1 MGEILL
7 SLNKMNLIPLLF
19 SALALFILNVNGQD
33 GPVLYQ
39 TYCSACH
46 GAQGQ
51 GGAEGAAPPLAKS
64 LWAQGDPDRM
74 IKVVLHGLMGEIEVL
89 GKDYNLVMPP
99 QGAMLSDGQ
108 IAAILTHVRSLG
120 NGGGKVSTDR
130 VVAVRA
136 KYEEREAYWK
146 GDELLK
152 EHPLP
157 SPPGP
162 LKNLVRKFYALP
174 KDQRS
179 MPEYAKLEANASVRQ
194 PKGLI
199 NLEGYSEKDHFGLVW
214 EGELN
219 VRREGQFSF
228 TLDSD
233 DLSALYIDDKKVVE
247 VPGLG
252 GMGRAKTGKATL
264 HPGVVK
270 IRVEYLEFTGFT
282 GIAASWAGPGI
293 RGTQSLSST
302 KVVSKQKPKINMIE
316 LKPEGNRAVHYRNFI
331 AGTGN
336 RSFSV
341 GYPGGVNLVFNQ
353 ENCGLELL
361 WWGRFFDAGPRW
373 NNRGTVRSFPLS
385 AQVYHLQKGSP
396 FPGQAFSFKG
406 MELDEHAYP
415 TFHYHVGNLT
425 VRDRPEP
432 NDKGIVRTLSIE
444 SEGASELVFAPI
456 ISQSVRGLTL
466 ESRGLI
472 ARQDGSF
479 LLPLHKGDNSFTFHY
494 GIQ

>member
-1 MGEILL
+1 
-7 SLNKMNLIPLLF
+7 MNLIPLLF
-19 SALALFILNVNGQD
+19 SALALFTLTVNGQD

-89 GKDYNLVMPP
+89 GKEYNLVMPP
-99 QGAMLSDGQ
+99 QGAVLSDGQ
-108 IAAILTHVRSLG
+108 IAEILTHVRSLG

-130 VVAVRA
+130 VAAVRA
-136 KYEEREAYWK
+136 KYEQREAYWK

-179 MPEYAKLEANASVRQ
+179 MPDYAKLEANASAIQ
-194 PKGLI
+194 AKGLI

-247 VPGLG
+247 VSGLG

-282 GIAASWAGPGI
+282 GIAASWSGPGI
-293 RGTQSLSST
+293 RGSQSLSSA
-302 KVVSKQKPKINMIE
+302 KVVSKQKPKINLIE

-341 GYPGGVNLVFNQ
+341 GYPGGMNLVFNQ

-361 WWGRFFDAGPRW
+361 WRGRFFDAGPRW
-373 NNRGTVRSFPLS
+373 KNRGMVRSFPLS

-406 MELDEHAYP
+406 MELDERAYP

-432 NDKGIVRTLSIE
+432 NDKGIVRTLSIK
-444 SEGASELVFAPI
+444 SEGANKLVFAPI
-456 ISQSVRGLTL
+456 NSQSVRGLTL
-466 ESRGLI
+466 ASSGLN
-472 ARQDGSF
+472 ARQDGTF
-479 LLPLHKGDNSFTFHY
+479 LLPLDKGDNSFTFHY

>member
-1 MGEILL
+1 
-7 SLNKMNLIPLLF
+7 MNLIPLLF
-19 SALALFILNVNGQD
+19 SALALFTLTVNGQD

-99 QGAMLSDGQ
+99 QGAVLSDGQ
-108 IAAILTHVRSLG
+108 IAEILTHVRSLG
-120 NGGGKVSTDR
+120 NGGEKVSTDR
-130 VVAVRA
+130 VAAVRA

-152 EHPLP
+152 DHPLP

-162 LKNLVRKFYALP
+162 LKNLVRKFYALR

-179 MPEYAKLEANASVRQ
+179 MPDYAKLEANASARQ
-194 PKGLI
+194 PNGLI

-247 VPGLG
+247 VSGLG

-270 IRVEYLEFTGFT
+270 VRVEYLEFTGFT
-282 GIAASWAGPGI
+282 GIAAIWAGPGI

-302 KVVSKQKPKINMIE
+302 KVVSNQKPKINLIE

-361 WWGRFFDAGPRW
+361 WHGRFFDAGPRW
-373 NNRGTVRSFPLS
+373 KNRGTVRSFPLS

-406 MELDEHAYP
+406 MELDERSYP

-456 ISQSVRGLTL
+456 NSQSVRGLNL
-466 ESRGLI
+466 ASRGLT
-472 ARQDGSF
+472 ARQDGTF
-479 LLPLHKGDNSFTFHY
+479 LLPLDKGDNSFTFHY

>member
-1 MGEILL
+1 MLL
-7 SLNKMNLIPLLF
+7 SQDKMNLIPLLF
-19 SALALFILNVNGQD
+19 SALALFTLTVNGQD

-99 QGAMLSDGQ
+99 QGAVLSDGQ
-108 IAAILTHVRSLG
+108 IAEILTHVRSLG

-130 VVAVRA
+130 VAAVRA
-136 KYEEREAYWK
+136 KYEQREAYWK

-179 MPEYAKLEANASVRQ
+179 MPDYAKLEANASAIQ
-194 PKGLI
+194 AKGLI
-199 NLEGYSEKDHFGLVW
+199 NLEGYSEKDHFGLAW

-247 VPGLG
+247 VTGLG

-302 KVVSKQKPKINMIE
+302 KVVSNQKPKINLIE

-361 WWGRFFDAGPRW
+361 WHGRFFDAGPRW
-373 NNRGTVRSFPLS
+373 KNRGTVRSFPLS

-406 MELDEHAYP
+406 MELDERSYP

-456 ISQSVRGLTL
+456 NSQSVRGLNL
-466 ESRGLI
+466 ASRGLT
-472 ARQDGSF
+472 ARQDGTF
-479 LLPLHKGDNSFTFHY
+479 LLPLDKGDNSFTFHY

>member
-1 MGEILL
+1 
-7 SLNKMNLIPLLF
+7 MNLIPLLF
-19 SALALFILNVNGQD
+19 SALALFTLTVNGQD

-74 IKVVLHGLMGEIEVL
+74 IKVVLHGLMGKIEVL

-99 QGAMLSDGQ
+99 QGAVLSDGQ
-108 IAAILTHVRSLG
+108 IAEILTHVRSLG

-130 VVAVRA
+130 VAAVRA
-136 KYEEREAYWK
+136 KYEQREAYWK

-179 MPEYAKLEANASVRQ
+179 MPDYAKLEANASAIQ
-194 PKGLI
+194 AKGLI

-247 VPGLG
+247 VSGLG

-282 GIAASWAGPGI
+282 GIAASWSGPGI
-293 RGTQSLSST
+293 RGTQSLSSA
-302 KVVSKQKPKINMIE
+302 KVVSKQKPKINLIE

-341 GYPGGVNLVFNQ
+341 GYPGGMNLVFNQ

-361 WWGRFFDAGPRW
+361 WRGRFFDAGPRW
-373 NNRGTVRSFPLS
+373 NNRGTVRSFPLT

-406 MELDEHAYP
+406 MELDERAYP
-415 TFHYHVGNLT
+415 TFHYHVGNLN

-432 NDKGIVRTLSIE
+432 NDKGIVRTLSIK
-444 SEGASELVFAPI
+444 SEGANELVFAPI
-456 ISQSVRGLTL
+456 NSQSVRGLTL
-466 ESRGLI
+466 ASSGLT
-472 ARQDGSF
+472 ARQDGTF
-479 LLPLHKGDNSFTFHY
+479 LLPLDKGDNSFTFHY

>member
-1 MGEILL
+1 MLL
-7 SLNKMNLIPLLF
+7 SQIKMNLIPLLF
-19 SALALFILNVNGQD
+19 LALALFTLTVNGQG

-89 GKDYNLVMPP
+89 GKEYNLVMPP
-99 QGAMLSDGQ
+99 QGAVLSDGQ
-108 IAAILTHVRSLG
+108 IAEILTHVRSLG

-130 VVAVRA
+130 VAAVRA
-136 KYEEREAYWK
+136 KYEQREAYWK

-179 MPEYAKLEANASVRQ
+179 MPDYAKLEANASAIQ
-194 PKGLI
+194 AKGLI

-233 DLSALYIDDKKVVE
+233 DLSALYIDEKKVVE
-247 VPGLG
+247 VTGLG

-282 GIAASWAGPGI
+282 GLAASWAGPGI
-293 RGTQSLSST
+293 RGTQSLSSA
-302 KVVSKQKPKINMIE
+302 KVVSKQKPKINLIE

-341 GYPGGVNLVFNQ
+341 GYPGGMNLVFNQ

-361 WWGRFFDAGPRW
+361 WRGRFFDAGPRW
-373 NNRGTVRSFPLS
+373 KNRGMVRSFPLT

-406 MELDEHAYP
+406 MELDERAYP

-432 NDKGIVRTLSIE
+432 NDKGIVRTLSIK
-444 SEGASELVFAPI
+444 SEGANELVFAPI
-456 ISQSVRGLTL
+456 NSQSVRGLTL
-466 ESRGLI
+466 ASSGLT
-472 ARQDGSF
+472 ARQDGTF
-479 LLPLHKGDNSFTFHY
+479 LLPLDKGDNSFTFHY

>member
-1 MGEILL
+1 ML
-7 SLNKMNLIPLLF
+7 STRFLA
-19 SALALFILNVNGQD
+19 SVLALLPIIVQAED
-33 GPVLYQ
+33 GPLLYQ

-46 GAQGQ
+46 GSVGQ

-89 GKDYNLVMPP
+89 GKEYNLVMPP
-99 QGAMLSDGQ
+99 QGAVLNDGQ
-108 IAAILTHVRSLG
+108 IAAILTHVRSFG
-120 NGGGKVSTDR
+120 NGGGKVPVER
-130 VVAVRA
+130 VAAVRA
-136 KYEEREAYWK
+136 KFEEREAYWK

-162 LKNLVRKFYALP
+162 LKNLIRKFYALP

-179 MPEYAKLEANASVRQ
+179 MPDYAKLEENASASQ

-199 NLEGYSEKDHFGLVW
+199 SLEGYSEQDHFGLVW
-214 EGELN
+214 EGELT
-219 VRREGQFSF
+219 VKREGEFSF
-228 TLDSD
+228 SLDSD
-233 DLSALYIDDKKVVE
+233 DTSALFVDGEKVVE

-252 GMGRAKTGKATL
+252 GMGRTKTGKVSL
-264 HPGVVK
+264 HPGVAK
-270 IRVEYLEFTGFT
+270 IRVEYLEFTGYT

-293 RGTQSLSST
+293 RGTQSLSSA
-302 KVVSKQKPKINMIE
+302 KVVSKQKPKINLIE

-341 GYPGGVNLVFNQ
+341 GYPGGINLVFNQ

-361 WWGRFFDAGPRW
+361 WYGRFFDAGPRW

-396 FPGQAFSFKG
+396 FPAQAFSFKG
-406 MELDEHAYP
+406 MELDERAYP

-432 NDKGIVRTLSIE
+432 NDKGIVRTLSIK
-444 SEGASELVFAPI
+444 SEGANELVFAPI
-456 ISQSVRGLTL
+456 NSQSVRGLTL
-466 ESRGLI
+466 ASSGLT
-472 ARQDGSF
+472 ARQDGTF
-479 LLPLHKGDNSFTFHY
+479 HLPVRKGDNSFTFHY

>member
-1 MGEILL
+1 
-7 SLNKMNLIPLLF
+7 MNLIPLLF
-19 SALALFILNVNGQD
+19 SALALFTLTVNGQD

-89 GKDYNLVMPP
+89 GKEYNLVMPP
-99 QGAMLSDGQ
+99 QGAVLSDGQ
-108 IAAILTHVRSLG
+108 IAEILTHVRSLG

-130 VVAVRA
+130 VAAVRA
-136 KYEEREAYWK
+136 KYEQREAYWK

-179 MPEYAKLEANASVRQ
+179 MPDYAKLEANASAIQ
-194 PKGLI
+194 AKGLI

-233 DLSALYIDDKKVVE
+233 DLSALYIDEKKVVE
-247 VPGLG
+247 VTGLG

-293 RGTQSLSST
+293 RGTQSLSSA
-302 KVVSKQKPKINMIE
+302 KVVSKQKPKINLIE

-341 GYPGGVNLVFNQ
+341 GYPGGINLVFNQ

-361 WWGRFFDAGPRW
+361 WRGRFFDAGPRW
-373 NNRGTVRSFPLS
+373 NNRGTVRSFPLT

-406 MELDEHAYP
+406 MELDERAYP

-432 NDKGIVRTLSIE
+432 NDKGIVRTLSIK
-444 SEGASELVFAPI
+444 SEGANELVFAPI
-456 ISQSVRGLTL
+456 NSQSVRGLTL
-466 ESRGLI
+466 ASSGLT
-472 ARQDGSF
+472 ARQDGTF
-479 LLPLHKGDNSFTFHY
+479 LLPLDKGDNSFTFHY

>member
-1 MGEILL
+1 MLL
-7 SLNKMNLIPLLF
+7 SQDKMNLIPLLF
-19 SALALFILNVNGQD
+19 SALALFTLTVNGQD

-99 QGAMLSDGQ
+99 QGAVLSDGQ
-108 IAAILTHVRSLG
+108 IAEILTHVRSLG

-130 VVAVRA
+130 VAAVRA
-136 KYEEREAYWK
+136 KYEQREAYWK

-179 MPEYAKLEANASVRQ
+179 MPDYAKLEANASAIQ
-194 PKGLI
+194 AKGLI
-199 NLEGYSEKDHFGLVW
+199 NLEGYSEKDHFGLAW

-247 VPGLG
+247 VTGLG

-270 IRVEYLEFTGFT
+270 VRVEYLEFTGFT

-302 KVVSKQKPKINMIE
+302 KVVSNQKPKINLIE

-361 WWGRFFDAGPRW
+361 WHGRFFDAGPRW
-373 NNRGTVRSFPLS
+373 KNRGTVRSFPLS

-406 MELDEHAYP
+406 MELDERSYP

-456 ISQSVRGLTL
+456 NSQSVRGLNL
-466 ESRGLI
+466 ASRGLT
-472 ARQDGSF
+472 ARQDGTF
-479 LLPLHKGDNSFTFHY
+479 LLPLDKGDNSFTFHY

>member
-1 MGEILL
+1 
-7 SLNKMNLIPLLF
+7 MNLIPLLF
-19 SALALFILNVNGQD
+19 SALALFTLTVNGQD

-99 QGAMLSDGQ
+99 QGAVLSDGQ
-108 IAAILTHVRSLG
+108 IAEILTHVRSLG

-130 VVAVRA
+130 VAAVRA
-136 KYEEREAYWK
+136 KYEQREAYWK

-179 MPEYAKLEANASVRQ
+179 MPDYAKLEANASAIQ
-194 PKGLI
+194 AKGLI

-214 EGELN
+214 EGEIN

-247 VPGLG
+247 VSGLG

-282 GIAASWAGPGI
+282 GIAASWSGPGI
-293 RGTQSLSST
+293 RGSQSLSSA
-302 KVVSKQKPKINMIE
+302 KVVSKQKPKINLIE

-341 GYPGGVNLVFNQ
+341 GYPGGMNLVFNQ

-361 WWGRFFDAGPRW
+361 WRGRFFDAGPRW
-373 NNRGTVRSFPLS
+373 NNRGTVRSFPLT

-406 MELDEHAYP
+406 MELDERAYP
-415 TFHYHVGNLT
+415 TFHYHVGNLN

-432 NDKGIVRTLSIE
+432 NDKGIVRTLSIK
-444 SEGASELVFAPI
+444 SEGANELVFAPI
-456 ISQSVRGLTL
+456 NSQSVRGLTL
-466 ESRGLI
+466 ASSGLT
-472 ARQDGSF
+472 ARQDGTF
-479 LLPLHKGDNSFTFHY
+479 LLPLDKGDNSFTFHY

>member
-1 MGEILL
+1 M
-7 SLNKMNLIPLLF
+7 
-19 SALALFILNVNGQD
+19 
-33 GPVLYQ
+33 
-39 TYCSACH
+39 
-46 GAQGQ
+46 
-51 GGAEGAAPPLAKS
+51 
-64 LWAQGDPDRM
+64 PD
-74 IKVVLHGLMGEIEVL
+74 
-89 GKDYNLVMPP
+89 
-99 QGAMLSDGQ
+99 
-108 IAAILTHVRSLG
+108 
-120 NGGGKVSTDR
+120 
-130 VVAVRA
+130 
-136 KYEEREAYWK
+136 
-146 GDELLK
+146 
-152 EHPLP
+152 
-157 SPPGP
+157 
-162 LKNLVRKFYALP
+162 
-174 KDQRS
+174 
-179 MPEYAKLEANASVRQ
+179 YAKLEANASAIQ
-194 PKGLI
+194 AKGLI

-219 VRREGQFSF
+219 VRREGQISF

-247 VPGLG
+247 VSGLG

-293 RGTQSLSST
+293 RGTQSLSSA
-302 KVVSKQKPKINMIE
+302 KVVSKQKPKINLIE
-316 LKPEGNRAVHYRNFI
+316 LKPEGSRAVHYRNFI

-341 GYPGGVNLVFNQ
+341 GYPGGMNLVFNQ

-361 WWGRFFDAGPRW
+361 WRGRFFDAGPRW
-373 NNRGTVRSFPLS
+373 NNRGMVRSFPLT

-415 TFHYHVGNLT
+415 TFYYHVGNLT

-432 NDKGIVRTLSIE
+432 NDKGIVRTLSIK
-444 SEGASELVFAPI
+444 SEGANKLVFAPI
-456 ISQSVRGLTL
+456 NSQSVHGLTL
-466 ESRGLI
+466 ASSGLN
-472 ARQDGSF
+472 ARQDGTF
-479 LLPLHKGDNSFTFHY
+479 LLPLDKGDNSFTFHY

>member
-1 MGEILL
+1 
-7 SLNKMNLIPLLF
+7 MNLIPLLF
-19 SALALFILNVNGQD
+19 SALALFTLTVNGQS

-99 QGAMLSDGQ
+99 QGAVLSDGQ
-108 IAAILTHVRSLG
+108 IAEILTHVRSLG

-130 VVAVRA
+130 VAAVRA
-136 KYEEREAYWK
+136 KYEQREAYWK

-179 MPEYAKLEANASVRQ
+179 MPDYAKLEANASAIQ
-194 PKGLI
+194 AKGLI
-199 NLEGYSEKDHFGLVW
+199 NLEGYSEKDHFGLAW

-247 VPGLG
+247 VTGLG

-302 KVVSKQKPKINMIE
+302 KVVSNQKPKINLIE

-341 GYPGGVNLVFNQ
+341 GYPGGMNLVFNQ

-361 WWGRFFDAGPRW
+361 WRGRFFDAGPRW
-373 NNRGTVRSFPLS
+373 NNRGTVRSFPLT

-406 MELDEHAYP
+406 MELDERAYP

-432 NDKGIVRTLSIE
+432 NDKGIVRTLSIK
-444 SEGASELVFAPI
+444 SEGANELVFAPI
-456 ISQSVRGLTL
+456 NSQSVRGLTL
-466 ESRGLI
+466 ASSGLT
-472 ARQDGSF
+472 ARQDGTF
-479 LLPLHKGDNSFTFHY
+479 LLPLDKGDNSFTFHY

>member
-1 MGEILL
+1 MLL
-7 SLNKMNLIPLLF
+7 SQIKMNLIPLLF
-19 SALALFILNVNGQD
+19 LALALFTLTVNGQG

-89 GKDYNLVMPP
+89 GKEYNLVMPP
-99 QGAMLSDGQ
+99 QGAVLSDGQ
-108 IAAILTHVRSLG
+108 IAEILTHVRSLG

-130 VVAVRA
+130 VAAVRA
-136 KYEEREAYWK
+136 KYEQREAYWK

-179 MPEYAKLEANASVRQ
+179 MPDYAKLEANASAIQ
-194 PKGLI
+194 AKGLI

-219 VRREGQFSF
+219 VRREGQISF

-247 VPGLG
+247 VSGLG

-282 GIAASWAGPGI
+282 GLAASWAGPGI
-293 RGTQSLSST
+293 RGTQSLSSA
-302 KVVSKQKPKINMIE
+302 KVVSKQKPKIKLIE

-341 GYPGGVNLVFNQ
+341 GYPGGMNLVFNQ

-361 WWGRFFDAGPRW
+361 WRGRFFDAGPRW
-373 NNRGTVRSFPLS
+373 KNRGMVRSFPLT

-444 SEGASELVFAPI
+444 SERASELVFAPI
-456 ISQSVRGLTL
+456 NSKSVRGLTL
-466 ESRGLI
+466 ASRGLT
-472 ARQDGSF
+472 ARQDGTF
-479 LLPLHKGDNSFTFHY
+479 LLPLDKGDNSFTFHY

>member
-1 MGEILL
+1 
-7 SLNKMNLIPLLF
+7 MNLIPLLF
-19 SALALFILNVNGQD
+19 SALALFTLTVNGQD

-74 IKVVLHGLMGEIEVL
+74 IKVVLHGLMGKIEVL

-99 QGAMLSDGQ
+99 QGAVLSDGQ
-108 IAAILTHVRSLG
+108 IAEILTHVRSLG

-130 VVAVRA
+130 VAAVRA
-136 KYEEREAYWK
+136 KYEQREAYWK

-179 MPEYAKLEANASVRQ
+179 MPDYAKLEANASAIQ
-194 PKGLI
+194 AKGLI

-233 DLSALYIDDKKVVE
+233 DLSALYIDEKKVVE
-247 VPGLG
+247 VTGLG

-282 GIAASWAGPGI
+282 GLAASWAGPGI
-293 RGTQSLSST
+293 RGTQSLSSA
-302 KVVSKQKPKINMIE
+302 KVVSKQKPKINLIE

-341 GYPGGVNLVFNQ
+341 GYPGGMNLVFNQ

-361 WWGRFFDAGPRW
+361 WRGRFFDAGPRW
-373 NNRGTVRSFPLS
+373 NNRGTVRSFPLT

-406 MELDEHAYP
+406 MELDERAYP
-415 TFHYHVGNLT
+415 TFHYHVGNLN

-432 NDKGIVRTLSIE
+432 NDKGIVRTLSIK
-444 SEGASELVFAPI
+444 SEGANELVFAPI
-456 ISQSVRGLTL
+456 NSQSVRGLTL
-466 ESRGLI
+466 ASSGLT
-472 ARQDGSF
+472 ARQDGTF
-479 LLPLHKGDNSFTFHY
+479 LLPLDKGDNSFTFHY

>member
-1 MGEILL
+1 MNSYRFLL
-7 SLNKMNLIPLLF
+7 SALIF
-19 SALALFILNVNGQD
+19 SQFTLQAQD
-33 GPVLYQ
+33 GPALYQ

-46 GAQGQ
+46 GANGE
-51 GGAEGAAPPLAKS
+51 GGAAGAAPPLAKS

-89 GKDYNLVMPP
+89 GKEYNLVMPP
-99 QGAMLSDGQ
+99 QGAVLNDGQ
-108 IAAILTHVRSLG
+108 IAAILTHVRSFG
-120 NGGGKVSTDR
+120 NGGGKVPVER
-130 VVAVRA
+130 VAAVRA
-136 KYEEREAYWK
+136 KFEEREAYWK

-162 LKNLVRKFYALP
+162 LKNLIRKFYALP

-179 MPEYAKLEANASVRQ
+179 MPDYAKLEENASASQ

-199 NLEGYSEKDHFGLVW
+199 SLEGYSEQDHFGLVW
-214 EGELN
+214 EGELA
-219 VRREGQFSF
+219 VKREGEFSF
-228 TLDSD
+228 SLDSD
-233 DLSALYIDDKKVVE
+233 DTSALFVDGEKVVE

-252 GMGRAKTGKATL
+252 GMGRTKTGKVSL
-264 HPGVVK
+264 HPGVAK

-293 RGTQSLSST
+293 RGTQSLSSA
-302 KVVSKQKPKINMIE
+302 KVVSKQKPKINLIE

-341 GYPGGVNLVFNQ
+341 GYPGGINLVFNQ

-361 WWGRFFDAGPRW
+361 WYGRFFDAGPRW

-406 MELDEHAYP
+406 MELDERAYP

-432 NDKGIVRTLSIE
+432 NDKGIVRTLSIK
-444 SEGASELVFAPI
+444 SEGANELIFAPI
-456 ISQSVRGLTL
+456 NSQSVRGLTL
-466 ESRGLI
+466 ASSGLT
-472 ARQDGSF
+472 ARQDGTF
-479 LLPLHKGDNSFTFHY
+479 LLPLDKGDNSFTFHY

>member
-19 SALALFILNVNGQD
+19 SALALFILTVNGQD

-130 VVAVRA
+130 VAAVRA
-136 KYEEREAYWK
+136 KYEHREAYWK

-162 LKNLVRKFYALP
+162 LKNLLRKFYALP

-179 MPEYAKLEANASVRQ
+179 MPDYAKLEANASARQ
-194 PKGLI
+194 AKGLI

-233 DLSALYIDDKKVVE
+233 DLSALYIDKKKVVE

-264 HPGVVK
+264 HPGMVK

-302 KVVSKQKPKINMIE
+302 KVVSKQKPKINLIE

-361 WWGRFFDAGPRW
+361 WRGRFIDAGPRW
-373 NNRGTVRSFPLS
+373 KNRGTVRSFPLS

-406 MELDEHAYP
+406 MELDVHAYP

-432 NDKGIVRTLSIE
+432 NEKGIVRTLSIE

-466 ESRGLI
+466 ASSGLT
-472 ARQDGSF
+472 ARQDGTF

>member
-1 MGEILL
+1 MLL
-7 SLNKMNLIPLLF
+7 SQIKMNLIPLLF
-19 SALALFILNVNGQD
+19 LALALFTLTVNGQG

-99 QGAMLSDGQ
+99 QGAVLSDGQ
-108 IAAILTHVRSLG
+108 IAEILTHVRSLG
-120 NGGGKVSTDR
+120 NGGGKISTDR
-130 VVAVRA
+130 VAAVRA
-136 KYEEREAYWK
+136 KYEQREAYWK

-179 MPEYAKLEANASVRQ
+179 MPDYAKLEANASAIQ
-194 PKGLI
+194 AKGLI

-219 VRREGQFSF
+219 VRREGQISF

-247 VPGLG
+247 VSGLG

-293 RGTQSLSST
+293 RGTQSLSSA
-302 KVVSKQKPKINMIE
+302 KVVSKQKPKINLIE
-316 LKPEGNRAVHYRNFI
+316 LKPEGSRAVHYRNFI

-341 GYPGGVNLVFNQ
+341 GYPGGMNLVFNQ

-361 WWGRFFDAGPRW
+361 WRGRFFDAGPRW
-373 NNRGTVRSFPLS
+373 NNRGMVRSFPLT

-406 MELDEHAYP
+406 MELDERAYP

-432 NDKGIVRTLSIE
+432 NDKGIVRTLSIK
-444 SEGASELVFAPI
+444 SEGANELVFAPI
-456 ISQSVRGLTL
+456 NSQSVRGLTL
-466 ESRGLI
+466 ASSGLT
-472 ARQDGSF
+472 ARQGGTF
-479 LLPLHKGDNSFTFHY
+479 LLPLDKGDNSFTFHY

>member
-1 MGEILL
+1 M
-7 SLNKMNLIPLLF
+7 F
-19 SALALFILNVNGQD
+19 STRFFLPVLALLPICGQAED
-33 GPVLYQ
+33 GPLLYQ

-46 GAQGQ
+46 GAAGQ

-89 GKDYNLVMPP
+89 GKEYNLVMPP
-99 QGAMLSDGQ
+99 QGAVLSDTQ
-108 IAAILTHVRSLG
+108 IAAILTHVRSFG
-120 NGGGKVSTDR
+120 NGGGKVPVER
-130 VVAVRA
+130 VAAVRA
-136 KYEEREAYWK
+136 KFKEREAYWK

-162 LKNLVRKFYALP
+162 LKNLIRKFYALP

-179 MPEYAKLEANASVRQ
+179 MPDYAKLEENASASQ

-199 NLEGYSEKDHFGLVW
+199 SLEGYSEQDHFGLVW
-214 EGELN
+214 EGELA
-219 VRREGQFSF
+219 VKSEGEFSF
-228 TLDSD
+228 SLDSD
-233 DLSALYIDDKKVVE
+233 DTSALFVDGDKVVE

-252 GMGRAKTGKATL
+252 GMGRTKTGKVSL
-264 HPGVVK
+264 HPGVAK
-270 IRVEYLEFTGFT
+270 IRVEYLEFTGYT
-282 GIAASWAGPGI
+282 GIAASWSGPGVS
-293 RGTQSLSST
+293 GNQLLSTSE
-302 KVVSKQKPKINMIE
+302 VVKKAKPSIQMIE
-316 LKPEGNRAVHYRNFI
+316 LKPEGARAVHYRNFI

-361 WWGRFFDAGPRW
+361 WRGRFFDAGPRW

-406 MELDEHAYP
+406 MELDENAYP
-415 TFHYHVGNLT
+415 TFHYRVGGLT

-432 NDKGIVRTLSIE
+432 GEKGIARTLSIE
-444 SEGASELVFAPI
+444 SGGASELVFVP
-456 ISQSVRGLTL
+456 ISQLHVGLTL
-466 ESRGLI
+466 EGRGLT
-472 ARQDGSF
+472 AREDGSY
-479 LLPLHKGDNSFTFHY
+479 LLSLRKGANTFTFDY

>member
-1 MGEILL
+1 
-7 SLNKMNLIPLLF
+7 MNLIPLLF
-19 SALALFILNVNGQD
+19 SALALFTLTVNGQS

-89 GKDYNLVMPP
+89 GKEYNLVMPP
-99 QGAMLSDGQ
+99 QGAVLSDGQ

-120 NGGGKVSTDR
+120 NGGEKVSTDR
-130 VVAVRA
+130 VAAVRA

-152 EHPLP
+152 DHPLP

-162 LKNLVRKFYALP
+162 LKNLVRKFYALR

-179 MPEYAKLEANASVRQ
+179 IPDYAKLEANASARQ
-194 PKGLI
+194 PNGLI
-199 NLEGYSEKDHFGLVW
+199 NLEGYSEKDHFSLVW

-247 VPGLG
+247 VSGLG

-302 KVVSKQKPKINMIE
+302 KVVSNQKPKINLIE

-361 WWGRFFDAGPRW
+361 WHGRFFDAGPRW
-373 NNRGTVRSFPLS
+373 KNRGTVRSFPLS

-406 MELDEHAYP
+406 MELDERSYP

-425 VRDRPEP
+425 VRDHPEP

-456 ISQSVRGLTL
+456 NSQSVRGLNL
-466 ESRGLI
+466 ASRGLT
-472 ARQDGSF
+472 ARQDGTF
-479 LLPLHKGDNSFTFHY
+479 LLPLDKGDNSFTFHY